1 MSSIRIDK
9 PFLKKFT
16 KEAQRVLEDLAATYG
31 IDSVT
36 YKGGSYDANGG
47 NATLKFEIA
56 APDPTTGE
64 TLSAE
69 AQEFKALAHVYGL
82 NPEDLG
88 TEFKVRGTVYKITG
102 LKNSR
107 PKYPISAIRVS
118 DGKAFKFPAAT
129 VKSFPVAPP
138 AGLNDHVR
146 GGFIR
151 LVGELSPENLS
162 CDGECSD
169 AEVTQRRSNIMRQWR
184 ELERR
189 AGQKVTEDEAWRFR
203 V

>member
-1 MSSIRIDK
+1 MSSIKIDRA
-9 PFLKKFT
+9 FLKKFT
-16 KEAQRVLEDLAATYG
+16 RDAEKALEDVADLYG
-31 IDSVT
+31 ITVT
-36 YKGGSYDANGG
+36 YKGGSYDRNGAN
-47 NATLKFEIA
+47 AKLRFEIA
-56 APDPTTGE
+56 APDAVTGVA
-64 TLSAE
+64 LSAE
-69 AQEFKALAHVYGL
+69 VQAFKSLAHVYGL
-82 NPEDLG
+82 KPEDLG
-88 TEFKVRGTVYKITG
+88 SEFKVRNTVYKITG

-118 DGKAFKFPAAT
+118 DGKAFKFPSET

-189 AGQKVTEDEAWRFR
+189 AGQKVTEDEAWAFR

>member
-1 MSSIRIDK
+1 MSSIRIDR

-56 APDPTTGE
+56 APDPVNGE

-118 DGKAFKFPAAT
+118 DGKAFKFREAT
-129 VKSFPVAPP
+129 VKSNPVPP
-138 AGLNDHVR
+138 AGLTDHVK

-151 LVGELSPENLS
+151 LAGELSPENLS

-169 AEVTQRRSNIMRQWR
+169 AEVRQRRSNIMRQWK

-189 AGQKVTEDEAWRFR
+189 AGRTVTEDEAWRFH